1 MATRILGP
9 AGGRRRR
16 RLLLL
21 LPLAAIAALVFAL
34 TASGGPIGT
43 ASGFED
49 DDGNLVVN
57 STFDWNGFNPVT
69 WNGTAPYQNATKVAS
84 GWNFTGLTDAQATTS
99 DSGFA
104 GGIKQD
110 VNCPTL
116 KNGKA
121 PNKDDLKRLY
131 VAFKTVNG
139 HTYLNLAWVRIPQN
153 TVNSSTHVG
162 FEFNQS
168 TTACPGGSP
177 LVQRT
182 AGDLLFVYDFEGSS
196 SGNATLTVR
205 RWVSSGACEIS
216 QNTAPCWGPAQ
227 DLTASGFA
235 EAKVNSTATTLDA
248 VSIGSGSPAIA
259 SPGQTLGISEFGE
272 AGADLTAAGIFSP
285 GACAAFGQVEGV
297 SRSSGNSGQAAMEDL
312 VGPGHINLTNCGE
325 VKIIKHT
332 NPRGVDQNF
341 DYTSTLAGSELTCSQ
356 PSPETATSFT
366 LNDAGNTTDDSAAN
380 TQDCTKVPIGNY
392 TVTEGA
398 DPNGFAFDSLSCT
411 ATGSGTGS
419 QDGTVAKQANIAIV
433 AGGDTVTCTYVNN
446 QQLGAIKISKTNSK
460 TGNALAG
467 ATFSIKSGGTP
478 ISGSPF
484 TTDANGEICV
494 DNLPFGDY
502 SVQETGAP
510 SGYAID
516 DSTAHTVTVDN
527 NAKCSD
533 SPYVGETASFSDTP
547 TSDIQVRFRD
557 GGSGTTSATISCDN
571 TTGTTSTTGTT
582 GWDDTTTV
590 TGIHAPT
597 TVTCTIAIDP

>member
-9 AGGRRRR
+9 TGGRRRR
-16 RLLLL
+16 RLLLF

-34 TASGGPIGT
+34 AASGGPIGT

-49 DDGNLVVN
+49 DDGNLAVN
-57 STFDWNGFNPVT
+57 STFDWNGFSPVT
-69 WNGTAPYQNATKVAS
+69 WNGTAPNQSASKVAS
-84 GWNFTGLTDAQATTS
+84 GWSFTGLTDAQATTS

-131 VAFKTVNG
+131 VAFKTVGG

-168 TTACPGGSP
+168 KTACPAGSAP

-205 RWVSSGACEIS
+205 KWVASGACEIS
-216 QNTAPCWGPAQ
+216 QDTAPCWGPAQ
-227 DLTASGFA
+227 NLTASGFA
-235 EAKVNSTATTLDA
+235 EAKVNSTATALDTVA
-248 VSIGSGSPAIA
+248 PTSE
-259 SPGQTLGISEFGE
+259 TLGISEFGE

-285 GACAAFGQVEGV
+285 GVCAAFGQVEGV

-312 VGPGHINLTNCGE
+312 VGPGQINLTNCGE

-332 NPRGVDQNF
+332 NPRGVNQNF
-341 DYTSTLAGSELTCSQ
+341 SYTSTLAGSQISCTTDTT
-356 PSPETATSFT
+356 PASFT
-366 LNDAGNTTDDSAAN
+366 LNDNGNTTGDSTAN
-380 TQDCTKVPIGNY
+380 TEDCTNVPIGDY

-398 DPNGFAFDSLSCT
+398 DPSGFVFDSLSCT
-411 ATGSGTGS
+411 ATGSGSGS
-419 QDGTVAKQANIAIV
+419 QDATTPKQANISIA
-433 AGGDTVTCTYVNN
+433 AGLDTVTCTYVNN

-516 DSTAHTVTVDN
+516 DSTAHTVTVNN

-571 TTGTTSTTGTT
+571 TTGTTSTTGTI

-597 TVTCTIAIDP
+597 TVTCTINIDP